1 MMRWSAEQLDS
12 FTTLLEQRR
21 KLREIAQL
29 VLSLSDFFRAA
40 WKVIEPETKLCWS
53 WHYEYIAEFLELIS
67 SGQFKKVY
75 PDKLGIILADHG
87 RLASLDLA
95 AAPDDEIS
103 MRKLCREARRRPLDQ
118 APELDYFALVPGTV
132 QFTV

>member
-1 MMRWSAEQLDS
+1 MPIALRGSTPRLPLRSLRARFHGRSCPFGLAKSQAGSLPDEKKRGFLNPMTWSTEQLDS

-53 WHYEYIAEFLELIS
+53 WHYEYIAEFL
-67 SGQFKKVY
+67 
-75 PDKLGIILADHG
+75 
-87 RLASLDLA
+87 
-95 AAPDDEIS
+95 
-103 MRKLCREARRRPLDQ
+103 
-118 APELDYFALVPGTV
+118 
-132 QFTV
+132 